1 MDSRSPLTEA
11 YSADLAFAVGLAE
24 RAGGVL
30 RAHYGQLEH
39 IEDKGHG
46 DVVTEADFRSEAL
59 IIGAIQDRYP
69 GDRILAEES
78 GEHDPLS
85 ADGTASDGRVWVVD
99 PLDGTINYANGIPVF
114 SVSIALVVDG
124 SPVTGVVLDPLRHEC
139 FAATASGEATLGGRG
154 IHTTSADAARDLVLR
169 MSNDHDIGGVRAA
182 GFGRGLRTRWL
193 GSAALELSYVANGRF
208 GAFIQSRGLSNW
220 DIAAAGLI
228 AERGGATLTS
238 MDGGPW
244 FDAARPAGSVGLIAS
259 PPANHAA
266 LLEAMRPGRPPSG
279 S

>member
-1 MDSRSPLTEA
+1 MR
-11 YSADLAFAVGLAE
+11 
-24 RAGGVL
+24 
-30 RAHYGQLEH
+30 
-39 IEDKGHG
+39 
-46 DVVTEADFRSEAL
+46 
-59 IIGAIQDRYP
+59 
-69 GDRILAEES
+69 
-78 GEHDPLS
+78 
-85 ADGTASDGRVWVVD
+85 
-99 PLDGTINYANGIPVF
+99 
-114 SVSIALVVDG
+114 
-124 SPVTGVVLDPLRHEC
+124 
-139 FAATASGEATLGGRG
+139 TLGGRG